1 MDGKKKKKKKKS
13 NEMIPNE
20 IPIYSSVLNPILS
33 REATYTQLLLGV
45 DAETQSQALSWT
57 KGISQK

>member
-1 MDGKKKKKKKKS
+1 
-13 NEMIPNE
+13 MIPNE